1 MKNKSLLNSYG
12 GIMAASSSSSFSRS
26 KTGMGNEVANGGGGS
41 CLTNPSMMLINED
54 QLDVNLVAKG
64 NMSKVATAVP

>member
-1 MKNKSLLNSYG
+1 
-12 GIMAASSSSSFSRS
+12 
-26 KTGMGNEVANGGGGS
+26 MGNEVANGGGGS